1 MTSTSTSSG
10 RATGSANGSPVQ
22 QILNS
27 PKNDSMVKRQ
37 KEKQYQSAM
46 EQKANAQLQ
55 VGRNNSSSYY
65 QQRQQTLPFGCCV
78 LTFLCKI
85 MRFSLA
91 SLSLI
96 KGHVKLGLIGCRIRY
111 PHSRVRSI
119 RNMVRLHLLFDC
131 SHVFIFLPFIPVI
144 FTDYFWSFRCLWTD
158 TYRGQNGCLS
168 YTGHS
173 IYIQEEFIAICLVRV
188 ILDDPTGV
196 VNQEVSCSR
205 DKFLLLPFT
214 LK

>member
-1 MTSTSTSSG
+1 
-10 RATGSANGSPVQ
+10 
-22 QILNS
+22 
-27 PKNDSMVKRQ
+27 
-37 KEKQYQSAM
+37 
-46 EQKANAQLQ
+46 
-55 VGRNNSSSYY
+55 
-65 QQRQQTLPFGCCV
+65 
-78 LTFLCKI
+78 

-96 KGHVKLGLIGCRIRY
+96 KGHAEFGLILCCIRH
-111 PHSRVRSI
+111 PHSRMRSI
-119 RNMVRLHLLFDC
+119 RNIVWLHLFFDC

-144 FTDYFWSFRCLWTD
+144 FTDYFGSFRCLWTD